1 MCVLYN
7 LPLYTI
13 QWFLGYSELC
23 NYHHDQFWNIF
34 ITTKET
40 SYFQST
46 SSNCTIPLPT
56 TTNLLYVDL
65 SVRAFYVNGINKHF
79 SLSLS
84 LYVCVCVGL
93 RKESSYNKIWIR
105 LLATT
110 LWNWKKIL
118 LTFWLVV
125 LIELGCYLF
134 VTLALRQYFEK
145 AEAG

>member
-1 MCVLYN
+1 MVKCQSSLDFCLLLASVIYVSVSLCTCV
-7 LPLYTI
+7 
-13 QWFLGYSELC
+13 C
-23 NYHHDQFWNIF
+23 V
-34 ITTKET
+34 
-40 SYFQST
+40 
-46 SSNCTIPLPT
+46 C
-56 TTNLLYVDL
+56 
-65 SVRAFYVNGINKHF
+65 
-79 SLSLS
+79 
-84 LYVCVCVGL
+84 VCVCVGL